1 MTAIIKRPGQPAFT
15 REIENTLK
23 ALQDLVDGH
32 IETVLL
38 PGRICMIV
46 NDAGKLLDFPP
57 NFRLGNDL
65 IVGTAVFVGV
75 SGEEFCGLSL
85 MQENYVWRMMS
96 CVL

>member
-38 PGRICMIV
+38 PGGVCMIV
-46 NDAGKLLDFPP
+46 NEEGKVQRLRP
-57 NFRLGNDL
+57 NFRLEHDL

-96 CVL
+96 CVV

>member
-23 ALQDLVDGH
+23 AFQALVDGH
-32 IETVLL
+32 IEPVWM
-38 PGRICMIV
+38 PGGICMIV
-46 NDAGKLLDFPP
+46 NEDGKWLELKP

-75 SGEEFCGLSL
+75 SGEEFCGLSVA
-85 MQENYVWRMMS
+85 QENYVWRMMS
-96 CVL
+96 CVI

>member
-23 ALQDLVDGH
+23 AFQDLVDGH
-32 IETVLL
+32 IEPVWM
-38 PGRICMIV
+38 PGGICMIV
-46 NDAGKLLDFPP
+46 NEDGKWLELKP

-75 SGEEFCGLSL
+75 SGEEFCSLSVV
-85 MQENYVWRMMS
+85 QENTVWRMMS
-96 CVL
+96 WVI

>member
-46 NDAGKLLDFPP
+46 NDAGTLLDFPP

-75 SGEEFCGLSL
+75 SGEEFCGLSVA
-85 MQENYVWRMMS
+85 QENYVWRMMS
-96 CVL
+96 CVI

>member
-38 PGRICMIV
+38 PGGVCMIV

-75 SGEEFCGLSL
+75 SGEEFCGLSAS
-85 MQENYVWRMMS
+85 QQSDVWWLLS
-96 CVL
+96 

>member
-1 MTAIIKRPGQPAFT
+1 MTAIIKRPGQPAFS

-23 ALQDLVDGH
+23 AFQDLVDGH
-32 IETVLL
+32 IETIWF
-38 PGRICMIV
+38 PGGICMIV
-46 NDAGKLLDFPP
+46 NEDGKWLDLQP

-65 IVGTAVFVGV
+65 IVGTAVFVGI

-96 CVL
+96 CVV

>member
-15 REIENTLK
+15 REIENKLK
-23 ALQDLVDGH
+23 AFQDLVGGH

-38 PGRICMIV
+38 PGGVCMIV